1 VSSDSTSPL
10 LRHTESCYHIRKSK
24 GKTKGTLNFQ
34 GSNQVDCDVIRK
46 SEGYD
51 QRKCIEIIAKMIIA
65 HELPLIVCRIQTL
78 EDGINFDNTQ
88 PKDDY
93 FSFIIENQIEE
104 SPKIDLEIFL
114 EENVLVVKKWGV

>member
-1 VSSDSTSPL
+1 VSDSNS
-10 LRHTESCYHIRKSK
+10 I
-24 GKTKGTLNFQ
+24 
-34 GSNQVDCDVIRK
+34 
-46 SEGYD
+46 
-51 QRKCIEIIAKMIIA
+51 
-65 HELPLIVCRIQTL
+65 

-114 EENVLVVKKWGV
+114 EENVLVVKKWGI